1 MFSVVLES
9 LKMISFSSKYS
20 HVSQIIFGVLRL
32 PFHLL
37 IDRFVKYLVALG
49 CPYSRM
55 KPFKKLTGTPSTVG
69 FTAWPLSLKG
79 GNQSHL

>member
-9 LKMISFSSKYS
+9 LKMISFSSEYS
-20 HVSQIIFGVLRL
+20 YVSEIIFGVLGL

-55 KPFKKLTGTPSTVG
+55 KPFKKLTVG
-69 FTAWPLSLKG
+69 FTFNCRFYCLAIVT
-79 GNQSHL
+79 